1 MQPGQAQFDQGMV
14 VEVEIGSLSV
24 AASPRSS
31 GEDMDHIRALA
42 EVRAPLPPIVVHRST
57 MRVIDGVHRLRAA
70 ELRGDKKIA
79 IAYFVGSES
88 DAFVLAVES
97 NITHGLPLTMADRKS
112 AAARIIVSHPQ
123 WSDRMIASVAG
134 LSPGTVGE
142 IRRRTAGDAVAQGS
156 RIGQDGRVR
165 PVNNAIGRER
175 AGKIIR
181 ENPSLS
187 LRQIARVAGISP
199 ETARDVRNR
208 IRRGEEPLP
217 QPRTKPRP
225 RRARQPEDTGL
236 PLGGGTAP
244 GAAAAETRTAAERV
258 SEVNRLKA
266 DPAMRF
272 SETGRTL
279 LRMLNIHILTGAE
292 WQEIIDNVPPHAR
305 KIVAGLARECSGIW
319 WDIAARMDHHEVP
332 QD

>member
-14 VEVEIGSLSV
+14 VEVEIGSLFV

-31 GEDMDHIRALA
+31 GEDLDHIQALA
-42 EVRAPLPPIVVHRST
+42 EVRAPLPPLVVQRST

-70 ELRGDKKIA
+70 ELRGDEKIA
-79 IAYFVGSES
+79 ITYFDGSDS

-97 NITHGLPLTMADRKS
+97 NITHGLPLSMADRKS

-123 WSDRMIASVAG
+123 WSDRMIASVSG

-142 IRRRTAGDAVAQGS
+142 IRRRAAGSAVTHGS

-165 PVNNAIGRER
+165 PVNNAVGREL

-181 ENPSLS
+181 ENPGLS
-187 LRQIARVAGISP
+187 LRQIARAAGISP

-225 RRARQPEDTGL
+225 QLRQSDDGGL
-236 PLGGGTAP
+236 AP
-244 GAAAAETRTAAERV
+244 GGDAATGEARPAAARV
-258 SEVNRLKA
+258 SAVNRLKA
-266 DPAMRF
+266 DPALRF

-279 LRMLNIHILTGAE
+279 LRMLNVHILTGAE
-292 WQEIIDNVPPHAR
+292 WQEIIDNVPPHCR
-305 KIVAGLARECSGIW
+305 TTVAGLARECSGIW
-319 WDIAARMDHHEVP
+319 RDIAARIDHHEVQQAVQ

>member
-31 GEDMDHIRALA
+31 GADLDHIRALA
-42 EVRAPLPPIVVHRST
+42 EVRAPLPPIVVHRLT

-70 ELRGDKKIA
+70 ELRGDEKIA
-79 IAYFVGSES
+79 IVYFDGSDS

-97 NITHGLPLTMADRKS
+97 NITHGLPLSMADRKS

-123 WSDRMIASVAG
+123 WSDRMIASVSG

-142 IRRRTAGDAVAQGS
+142 IRRRAAGSAVAHGS

-165 PVNNAIGRER
+165 PVNNAVGREL

-181 ENPSLS
+181 ENPGLS

-217 QPRTKPRP
+217 QPCRKPRP
-225 RRARQPEDTGL
+225 RRARQPDDAGL
-236 PLGGGTAP
+236 ALGGG
-244 GAAAAETRTAAERV
+244 AATGEARTAAARV
-258 SEVNRLKA
+258 SAVNRLKA
-266 DPAMRF
+266 DPALRF
-272 SETGRTL
+272 SESGRTL
-279 LRMLNIHILTGAE
+279 LRMLNVHVLTGAE
-292 WQEIIDNVPPHAR
+292 WQEIIDNVPPHCRTA
-305 KIVAGLARECSGIW
+305 VAGLARECSGIW
-319 WDIAARMDHHEVP
+319 RDIAARIDHHEV
-332 QD
+332 QQAVQKD